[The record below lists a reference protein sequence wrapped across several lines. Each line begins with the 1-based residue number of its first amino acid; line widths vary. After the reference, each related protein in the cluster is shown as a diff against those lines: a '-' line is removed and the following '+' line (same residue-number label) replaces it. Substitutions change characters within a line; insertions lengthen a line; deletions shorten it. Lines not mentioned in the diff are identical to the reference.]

1 MRARL
6 DIYLLVA
13 VLFGVFVLQQIL
25 NEGVT
30 SDGCLYFA
38 HLRSLVF
45 DGDLQ
50 IDPELQLL
58 HLTERTQHV
67 VPIAPAIA

>member
-6 DIYLLVA
+6 DLYLLVA
-13 VLFGVFVLQQIL
+13 LHFGVFVLQHTL

-38 HLRSLVF
+38 HLRSLMF

-58 HLTERTQHV
+58 HLTDR
-67 VPIAPAIA
+67 A